1 MFVTASHSIL
11 AIIGFAEITIAITHC
26 VYCCIAIYG
35 PFKNEDAEMVSIYMC
50 TVQCVLRYIQ
60 NKRGN
65 LYCIYINACQGRT
78 QGGGLGLKPPLN
90 LIFYKTLLSV
100 QRKLIVF
107 AYFLLAICRLNANT
121 TE

>member
-26 VYCCIAIYG
+26 VYSCITIYG

-50 TVQCVLRYIQ
+50 TVQYVLRYIQ

-65 LYCIYINACQGRT
+65 LYCIYINACQRRWG
-78 QGGGLGLKPPLN
+78 
-90 LIFYKTLLSV
+90 
-100 QRKLIVF
+100 
-107 AYFLLAICRLNANT
+107 
-121 TE
+121 

>member
-26 VYCCIAIYG
+26 VYCCITIYG
-35 PFKNEDAEMVSIYMC
+35 PFKNEDAEMVSISMC
-50 TVQCVLRYIQ
+50 IVQYVLRHIL
-60 NKRGN
+60 NIRGN

-78 QGGGLGLKPPLN
+78 QGGLGLKPPLSW
-90 LIFYKTLLSV
+90 IFYKTLLSV